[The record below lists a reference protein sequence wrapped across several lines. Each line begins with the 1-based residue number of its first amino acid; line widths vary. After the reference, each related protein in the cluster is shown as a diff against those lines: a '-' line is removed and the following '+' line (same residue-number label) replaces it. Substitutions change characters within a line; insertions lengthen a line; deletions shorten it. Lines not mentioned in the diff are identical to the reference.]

1 MRRINSDTTI
11 AVLLLVA
18 CGFLFHDTFY
28 FRETPLAIVPSN
40 VWPRIVVGLLFVFSV
55 VYLFQ
60 SLRKTPERADGKKSS
75 LKDWIV
81 ANRNIFWCYGLFAAF
96 LVTLPYLG
104 MLIGGGVFVFAS
116 LTAMGRNEWRSHGI
130 NATIATVS
138 MGAMWA
144 LFTFGL
150 NVMLPQGEILRVF

>member
-1 MRRINSDTTI
+1 MPRINSDTVI
-11 AVLLLVA
+11 AVLLLLA
-18 CGFLFHDTFY
+18 SGILMHDTFY
-28 FRETPLAIVPSN
+28 FRETPLAIVSSA
-40 VWPRIVVGLLFVFSV
+40 VWPRIVVGLLSVFSI

-60 SLRKTPERADGKKSS
+60 SLRRTPQRQDGEKPG
-75 LKDWIV
+75 LKDWVI

-104 MLIGGGVFVFAS
+104 MLIGGGAFVFAA
-116 LTAMGRNEWRSHGI
+116 LTAMGQNAWRSHGV
-130 NATIATVS
+130 NAAIAIIS